1 MTERTRRRFL
11 GGLASLPLLSTAP
24 LARAGRGPGETSLPA
39 KIRLSCNFYTFDDPL
54 QAKAMTLEEA
64 LDLCAEIGFDAV
76 DLTGYYFPG
85 YPEAPPDTY
94 LFETKRRV
102 FRLGLEVSGTG
113 VRNDFT
119 RADTGGRAADVSL
132 VKRWVEVAARLGAP
146 VLRVFAGRGVP
157 EGHTREEVE
166 GWVIA
171 CLEECVAYGEQHGVM
186 IVLQNHHDVFKTAD
200 EVIAIRKRVP
210 SEWLGLNADIGS
222 VRTGDPYAEVAA
234 LAPWAYTW
242 QIKEQVY
249 RRGVEEDVD
258 LRRVFGILRDA
269 GYRGYAPLE
278 ILGPG
283 DPRPRIRRFFAE
295 ARTALG

>member
-11 GGLASLPLLSTAP
+11 GGLASLPLLSRVP
-24 LARAGRGPGETSLPA
+24 LARAGQGPVETSLPS
-39 KIRLSCNFYTFDDPL
+39 KIRLSCNFYTFNDPL
-54 QAKAMTLEEA
+54 QAKTMSLEEA
-64 LDLCAEIGFDAV
+64 VDLCAEIGFDAV

-85 YPEAPPDTY
+85 YPEAPPDAY
-94 LFETKRRV
+94 VFETKRRV

-119 RADTGGRAADVSL
+119 QADPGGRAADVVL

-146 VLRVFAGRGVP
+146 ALRVFAGRGVP
-157 EGHTREEVE
+157 DGHTREEVS
-166 GWVIA
+166 GWVVA
-171 CLEECVAYGEQHGVM
+171 CLEECVAYGERHGVT
-186 IVLQNHHDVFKTAD
+186 IVLQNHDDVFKTAD
-200 EVIAIRKRVP
+200 EVVAIRKRLS

-222 VRTGDPYAEVAA
+222 VRTGDPYAEIAK

-249 RRGVEEDVD
+249 RRGVAEDVD
-258 LRRVFGILRDA
+258 LRRVFGILKDA

-295 ARTALG
+295 ARAALA